1 MVASPATNDRFR
13 KRLYVHSQQQRRY
26 LKTEKQRYVRK
37 KIPILFPWKCIW
49 FYEIN
54 YSAIMFY
61 LLLQMASDKSGFR
74 CGPRQY
80 SSTEW

>member
-1 MVASPATNDRFR
+1 M
-13 KRLYVHSQQQRRY
+13 
-26 LKTEKQRYVRK
+26 
-37 KIPILFPWKCIW
+37 
-49 FYEIN
+49 N

-80 SSTEW
+80 SSTEWWWRKDPDTQ

>member
-1 MVASPATNDRFR
+1 MVASPAKNDRFR
-13 KRLYVHSQQQRRY
+13 KRLYVYSQQQRRC
-26 LKTEKQRYVRK
+26 LKTEKLRYVRK
-37 KIPILFPWKCIW
+37 KTILFPWKCIR
-49 FYEIN
+49 FYEIH

-61 LLLQMASDKSGFR
+61 LLLQMASDKSGSR